1 MHQVWRPK
9 DRQPGATQTARAT
22 ESVGVPGVVA
32 FEAFEENGIG
42 QHAGVFVFPLKLVT
56 WSFFLLLPSG
66 SFWSVFGPFVFG
78 RKNHLR
84 VDFHS
89 RVCSDKLI
97 GPQINLISRCQVNF
111 FQSIYNQW
119 PFAIQFCWA
128 PSLEQVQASAIRLE
142 ESLRRGSP
150 AVPVTFV
157 RFRPLKSRLLNFNQC
172 QSLVTNWTLSQFT
185 CDTVDHK
192 KAFMKAESHGSDF
205 FPLKDLIFDDFWWI
219 IQTSYHL
226 VISFFCLFFFSV

>member
-32 FEAFEENGIG
+32 FEALEENGIG

-56 WSFFLLLPSG
+56 LINGPNQWWMMVNDGEWWLMMVNNLWNIFINQFFLLLPSG
-66 SFWSVFGPFVFG
+66 SFWSVYGPFVFG

-128 PSLEQVQASAIRLE
+128 PSLDQVQASAIRLE
-142 ESLRRGSP
+142 ESLRRAQLCQWHSSVFDHLK
-150 AVPVTFV
+150 AVCWISINV
-157 RFRPLKSRLLNFNQC
+157 NHW
-172 QSLVTNWTLSQFT
+172 SLIEHWDSL
-185 CDTVDHK
+185 
-192 KAFMKAESHGSDF
+192 
-205 FPLKDLIFDDFWWI
+205 
-219 IQTSYHL
+219 L
-226 VISFFCLFFFSV
+226 VIP